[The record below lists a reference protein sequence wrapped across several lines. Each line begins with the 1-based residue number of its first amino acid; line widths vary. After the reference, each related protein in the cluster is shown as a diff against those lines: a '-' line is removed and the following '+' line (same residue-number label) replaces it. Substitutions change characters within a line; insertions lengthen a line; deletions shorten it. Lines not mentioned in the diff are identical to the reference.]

1 MALTDNIVAYWK
13 LDETSG
19 NASDAS
25 GNGNTI
31 ALTGSPTYV
40 AGKINNG
47 LSFGT
52 SNTTNYGIVES
63 NLGITGGSIT
73 MNVWVKILT
82 PPTSGQLQM
91 LAVHQS
97 GAGSHVSEVLSYYN
111 NAGTPRI
118 ICYRRGED
126 AFTNSAVYDTD
137 LGTSSYHM
145 LTYSYDGSTIRLYLD
160 GTLVASAASS
170 GNGSSGGHDDFCVG
184 GIWYYAGSLQ
194 NVYLNSTITD
204 EVGVWSRALSDA
216 EVSSLYNGGAGLQLF
231 QSSPLVP
238 KATALL
244 AFL

>member
-63 NLGITGGSIT
+63 NLGITGGTIT
-73 MNVWVKILT
+73 VNLWVKVLT
-82 PPTSGQLQM
+82 APTPGQVHM
-91 LAVHQS
+91 LAAHQA
-97 GAGSHVSEVLSYYN
+97 GAPAHVSEIITYENVG
-111 NAGTPRI
+111 GTTRLNFA
-118 ICYRRGED
+118 RRGENV
-126 AFTNSAVYDTD
+126 FTNYALYNTN

-145 LTYSYDGSTIRLYLD
+145 LTYSHDGSTMRLYLD
-160 GTLVASAASS
+160 ATLVASAASS